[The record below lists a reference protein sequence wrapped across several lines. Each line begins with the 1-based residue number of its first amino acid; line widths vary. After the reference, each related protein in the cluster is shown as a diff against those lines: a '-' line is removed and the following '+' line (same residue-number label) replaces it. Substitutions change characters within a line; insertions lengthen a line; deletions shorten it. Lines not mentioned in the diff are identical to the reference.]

1 MVRTLLGLIVAMMF
15 AISAGAQ
22 VGTVQHNSGFA
33 KSGTSVA
40 VPFKGNVTSGNVLF
54 VAVSTYAKQTL
65 SAPTDSQGNV
75 YTLAATATNPGNS
88 VASIYA
94 TTAASTGANTVTC
107 HLGASGN
114 IHCHIYEVTGVTT
127 TVDASGTRLLTGN
140 ALSVSTTAATTFA
153 SDYVLSYFAA
163 DNSQPTFT
171 AGAGYGD
178 AETTNSSSNDTAFS
192 EDSILAAIGIPT
204 ATATASGSDAYA
216 ELVVAF
222 KGAVPPGP
230 TLTLAPTSL
239 SFSATAGTTPADNTF
254 NISMSLSPSSFSAAS
269 DAIWLSVSPT
279 SGTAGLTTTALTVSA
294 ALQPTC
300 PQFLIGH
307 ITVTAP
313 GAINSPQTE
322 TVTYTA
328 NCIQHTVQMSWAASA
343 MPPALDGYNAY
354 RFAAGA
360 GCSGAATKLNSS
372 LITTTTFADNTVV
385 SGSTYCYYS
394 TASTAGVE
402 SAPSNIFSLTVPTP

>member
-1 MVRTLLGLIVAMMF
+1 MARTLIGLIAAMIF
-15 AISAGAQ
+15 AVSAEAQ
-22 VGTVQHNSGFA
+22 VGTVQHSSGFA
-33 KSGTSVA
+33 RSGTSVA
-40 VPFKGNVTSGNVLF
+40 VPFKGNVTLGNVLF
-54 VAVSTYAKQTL
+54 VAVSTYAKQTM
-65 SAPTDSQGNV
+65 SAPTDSEGNV
-75 YTLAATATNPGNS
+75 YTLAATVTNPGNS
-88 VASIYA
+88 VASIYT
-94 TTAASTGANTVTC
+94 TTATSTGANTVTC
-107 HLGASGN
+107 HVGGSDN
-114 IHCHIYEVTGVTT
+114 IHCHIYEVAGVTT

-140 ALSVSTTAATTFA
+140 ALSVSTTAATTNA

-163 DNSQPTFT
+163 DNTQPTFT
-171 AGAGYGD
+171 AGAGYAD
-178 AETTNSSSNDTAFS
+178 AETTNSPSNDTAFS
-192 EDSILAAIGIPT
+192 EDSILSATGVPT

-230 TLTLAPTSL
+230 MLILAPTSS
-239 SFSATAGTTPADNTF
+239 SFAATAGTTPADNTF
-254 NISMSLSPSSFSAAS
+254 NISMSLGSSSFSAAS
-269 DAIWLSVSPT
+269 DAVWLSVSPA
-279 SGTAGLTTTALTVSA
+279 SGTAGLTTTTLTVSA
-294 ALQPTC
+294 AMEPTC
-300 PQFLIGH
+300 PQYLIGH

-354 RFAAGA
+354 RYAAGA
-360 GCSGAATKLNSS
+360 GCLGSVTKLNSS

-394 TASTAGVE
+394 TASSAGVE
-402 SAPSNIFSLTVPTP
+402 SAPSNVFSLTVPTP

>member
-1 MVRTLLGLIVAMMF
+1 MVRTLLGLIVALMI
-15 AISAGAQ
+15 AVSAGAQ
-22 VGTVQHNSGFA
+22 VSTVQHNSGFGR
-33 KSGTSVA
+33 SGTSVA
-40 VPFKGNVTSGNVLF
+40 VQFKGNVTSRNVLI
-54 VAVSTYAKQTL
+54 VAVSAYAKQTL
-65 SAPTDSQGNV
+65 SAPTDSQGNA
-75 YTLAATATNPGNS
+75 YTLAATATNPNNS

-107 HLGASGN
+107 HIGGSGN

-127 TVDASGTRLLTGN
+127 TVDASGTRLLTGS

-171 AGAGYGD
+171 AGAGYAD
-178 AETTNSSSNDTAFS
+178 AETTNSPSNDTAFS
-192 EDSILAAIGIPT
+192 EDSILAVTGVPT
-204 ATATASGSDAYA
+204 ATATASGSDAYT

-222 KGAVPPGP
+222 KGAIPRP
-230 TLTLAPTSL
+230 TLILAPTSL
-239 SFSATAGTTPADNTF
+239 SFTATAGTTPADNAF
-254 NISMSLSPSSFSAAS
+254 NISMNVGSSSISAAS
-269 DAIWLSVSPT
+269 DAVWLSVSPT
-279 SGTAGLTTTALTVSA
+279 SGTADQTTTTLTVSA

-313 GAINSPQTE
+313 GAVNSPQTE

-328 NCIQHTVQMSWAASA
+328 NCIQHTVQMSWSTPA

-354 RFAAGA
+354 RYAAGA
-360 GCSGAATKLNSS
+360 GCSGPVTKLNSS

-385 SGSTYCYYS
+385 SGSTYCYFS
-394 TASTAGVE
+394 TATSAGVE
-402 SAPSNIFSLTVPTP
+402 SAPSNVFSLTVPTP

>member
-1 MVRTLLGLIVAMMF
+1 MVKTLLGLIVALMF
-15 AISAGAQ
+15 AVSAGAQ
-22 VGTVQHNSGFA
+22 IQTVQHNSGFA

-40 VPFKGNVTSGNVLF
+40 VFFTGNVTSGNVLF

-65 SAPTDSQGNV
+65 SAPTDSQGNI
-75 YTLAATATNPGNS
+75 YALAATATNPGNS
-88 VASIYA
+88 VASIYM

-107 HLGASGN
+107 HIGGSGN
-114 IHCHIYEVTGVTT
+114 IHCHIYEVMGVTT

-140 ALSVSTTAATTFA
+140 ALSVSTTAATTYA

-178 AETTNSSSNDTAFS
+178 AETTNSPSNDTAFS
-192 EDSILAAIGIPT
+192 EDSIVAATGVPT
-204 ATATASGSDAYA
+204 ATATASRSDAFA

-222 KGAVPPGP
+222 KGAVPRP
-230 TLTLAPTSL
+230 TLILAPTSL
-239 SFSATAGTTPADNTF
+239 SFAATAGTTPADNTF
-254 NISMSLSPSSFSAAS
+254 NISMSLGSSSFSAAS
-269 DAIWLSVSPT
+269 DAVWLSVSPS
-279 SGTAGLTTTALTVSA
+279 SGTADLTTTTLTVSA

-300 PQFLIGH
+300 PQYLIGH

-328 NCIQHTVQMSWAASA
+328 NCIQHTVQLSWADSV

-354 RFAAGA
+354 RYAAGA
-360 GCSGAATKLNSS
+360 GCSGPVTKLNSS

-394 TASTAGVE
+394 SASSAGVE
-402 SAPSNIFSLTVPTP
+402 SAPSNAFSLTVPTP

>member
-1 MVRTLLGLIVAMMF
+1 MVRTLLGLMVALMF
-15 AISAGAQ
+15 AGSARAQIS
-22 VGTVQHNSGFA
+22 TVQHNSGFA
-33 KSGTSVA
+33 RSGTSVA

-88 VASIYA
+88 VASIFT

-107 HLGASGN
+107 HIAASGN
-114 IHCHIYEVTGVTT
+114 LHCHIYEVAGVTT
-127 TVDASGTRLLTGN
+127 TVDASGTRLLTGT
-140 ALSVSTTAATTFA
+140 ALSVSTTASTTNA

-171 AGAGYGD
+171 AGPGYGD
-178 AETTNSSSNDTAFS
+178 AETTNSPSNDTAFS
-192 EDSILAAIGIPT
+192 EDSILAATGVPT

-216 ELVVAF
+216 ELVVSF
-222 KGAVPPGP
+222 KGAIPPGP
-230 TLTLAPTSL
+230 NLILAPTGL
-239 SFSATAGTTPADNTF
+239 SFAATAGTTPAQSSF
-254 NISMSLSPSSFSAAS
+254 NISMSLGTSSYSAVS
-269 DAIWLSVSPT
+269 DAVWLTVSPT
-279 SGTAGLTTTALTVSA
+279 SGTTDLTTTTLTVNA
-294 ALQPTC
+294 AMQPTC

-313 GAINSPQTE
+313 GALNSPQTE

-328 NCIQHTVQMSWAASA
+328 NCIQHTVQLSWAIPA

-360 GCSGAATKLNSS
+360 GCTGAATKLNSS

-394 TASTAGVE
+394 TASSAGVE

>member
-1 MVRTLLGLIVAMMF
+1 MVKTLFGLIVALMF

-40 VPFKGNVTSGNVLF
+40 VQFKGNVTSGNVLF

-75 YTLAATATNPGNS
+75 YALAATVTNPSNS

-94 TTAASTGANTVTC
+94 ATAASTGANTVTC
-107 HLGASGN
+107 HIGGSGN
-114 IHCHIYEVTGVTT
+114 IHCHIYEVAGVTT
-127 TVDASGTRLLTGN
+127 TVDASGTQLLTGK
-140 ALSVSTTAATTFA
+140 ALSVSTTAATTYA

-178 AETTNSSSNDTAFS
+178 PETTDSPSNDTAFS
-192 EDSILAAIGIPT
+192 EDSILTATGIPT
-204 ATATASGSDAYA
+204 ATATASGSDAFA

-230 TLTLAPTSL
+230 MLILAPTGL
-239 SFSATAGTTPADNTF
+239 PFAATAGTTPADSTF
-254 NISMSLSPSSFSAAS
+254 NISMSLGSSSFSAAS
-269 DAIWLSVSPT
+269 DAVWLSVSPT
-279 SGTAGLTTTALTVSA
+279 SGTAGLTTTPLTVSA

-300 PQFLIGH
+300 PQYLIGH

-313 GAINSPQTE
+313 GALNSPQTE

-354 RFAAGA
+354 RYAAGA
-360 GCSGAATKLNSS
+360 GCSGSVTKLNSS

-394 TASTAGVE
+394 TASSAGVE
-402 SAPSNIFSLTVPTP
+402 SAPSNVFSLTVPTP